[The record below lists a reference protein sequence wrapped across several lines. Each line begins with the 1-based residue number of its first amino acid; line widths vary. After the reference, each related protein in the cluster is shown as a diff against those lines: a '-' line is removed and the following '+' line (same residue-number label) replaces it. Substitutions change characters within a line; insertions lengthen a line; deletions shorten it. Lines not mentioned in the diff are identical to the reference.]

1 METAV
6 ALPAPAVA
14 DVLNRLGGCAT
25 WTALCAVVTYRD
37 VSTAERR
44 DGITSAVRTVLDCA
58 LKLPFVQALVVADSA
73 LRAIA
78 LGVRALR
85 FTPQLVAELTGTPAP
100 PQPQEERRA
109 VPA

>member
-14 DVLNRLGGCAT
+14 DVL
-25 WTALCAVVTYRD
+25 
-37 VSTAERR
+37 
-44 DGITSAVRTVLDCA
+44 DCV
-58 LKLPFVQALVVADSA
+58 LKLPFDQALAVADSA